1 MTVPSIK
8 GTAFQALATDL
19 AGLIQAGRIAREAVA
34 ARLDAEDL
42 QVLQNAIVPSLWYP
56 LACYRRMTELLWEID
71 GHGDPAYLLARGAR
85 TAERL
90 FDAGLYQQMQRGE
103 QIGTGKRARSEGWTE
118 SEGNLLTSLAGAIF
132 NVSRW
137 RYRNQPGDP
146 SVNRIEV
153 SEAAELPD
161 VSRLAAQGFIEY
173 AASRISGSKVRVSSE
188 RPTLDRIVF
197 TLRSGP
203 SRGAASA

>member
-1 MTVPSIK
+1 MAVPSIK

-19 AGLIQAGRIAREAVA
+19 LSLIHTGRIAREAVV
-34 ARLDAEDL
+34 ARLDADDL
-42 QVLQNAIVPSLWYP
+42 MVLQNEIVPGLWYP
-56 LACYRRMTELLWEID
+56 LACYRRITELLWETE

-85 TAERL
+85 AAERL

-103 QIGTGKRARSEGWTE
+103 QIGTAKRARNEGWTE

-137 RYRNQPGDP
+137 RYRSEPGDP
-146 SVNRIEV
+146 SLNRIEV

-173 AASRISGSKVRVSSE
+173 AASRISGSRVRVSSE
-188 RPTLDRIVF
+188 RPTPDRIVF
-197 TLRSGP
+197 TLNSTS
-203 SRGAASA
+203 SRGAASV